1 MNKTPLPISGFPER
15 LPAQRIAELAM
26 TETIRRRYELAGFVP
41 LETPAVERLEV
52 LTAKGGIQRQIYQ
65 LTRPAADGKDNA
77 HALGLHFDL
86 TVPLARYVVQHASDL
101 TFPLRRWQH
110 QKVWRGERPQHGR
123 AREFAQFDIDVVGR
137 GQLDELHD
145 AEVLA
150 TMGQTL
156 DAIGLS
162 RAVVHVSHRRI
173 LEALTEHFSVEAAP
187 VLQQVDKLARDGLD
201 AVLERIARLG
211 GPSPLT
217 GAVRNLLV
225 SATLDEAE
233 ALFTRLG
240 AAVDGVHALRRIVDA
255 ATELGANRLLVDF
268 SIARGL
274 DYYTGL
280 VVETLVPGHE
290 QWGSICSG
298 GRYDNL
304 AAHFGNHRYPG
315 VGVSIGVTR
324 LFDLLVASGDVEAR
338 RASPADV
345 LVATQDR
352 DLRLH
357 DYLGITRALRAAGHR
372 TELYLELRPLRAQL
386 ADAAAKGIPLV
397 VVAGERELDAHA
409 VALRDMTRRTQ
420 VDVPIADLPSVVTDV
435 LHSHTEE

>member
-1 MNKTPLPISGFPER
+1 MNKMPLPISGFPER

-26 TETIRRRYELAGFVP
+26 TETIRRQYELAGFAP

-65 LTRPAADGKDNA
+65 LTRPAADGKDSA

-86 TVPLARYVVQHASDL
+86 TVPLARYVVQHASGL

-123 AREFAQFDIDVVGR
+123 AREFAQFDIDIVGR

-150 TMGQTL
+150 TMSQAL

-173 LEALTEHFSVEAAP
+173 LEALTGHFGVAAAP
-187 VLQQVDKLARDGLD
+187 VLQQVDKLARDGLEV
-201 AVLERIARLG
+201 VLGRVAELD
-211 GPSPLT
+211 GPAGLT
-217 GAVRNLLV
+217 GAVRDLLRC
-225 SATLDEAE
+225 ATLDEAE
-233 ALFTRLG
+233 RLLARVG
-240 AAVDGVHALRRIVDA
+240 ADVDGVHALRRIVLA
-255 ATELGANRLLVDF
+255 AGELGAEGMLVDL

-304 AAHFGNHRYPG
+304 AAHFGNQRYPG

-324 LFDLLVASGDVEAR
+324 LFDLLVESGDVQAH
-338 RASPADV
+338 RASPAAV
-345 LVATQDR
+345 LVTTQDR

-357 DYLGITRALRAAGHR
+357 DYLAIARSLRAAGHR
-372 TELYLELRPLRAQL
+372 TELYLEPRPLREQL

-397 VVAGERELDAHA
+397 VVAGERELDARA

-420 VDVPIADLPSVVTDV
+420 VDVPLADLPSVVTDV